1 MRNYCLTILT
11 LFGIHT
17 LCIAQVKNYDS
28 LLQLANTTS
37 VDTMRVTW
45 LNDASVALRETDT
58 KRALDIAEQAKE
70 LSDKI
75 NFAHGRAM
83 VLANVGWINYRKG
96 VYSEALSLSKEALKI
111 HQQLRDQVGIVN
123 CLNNIGAVSFEQQK
137 YQGALASFK
146 KAYQTARQVK
156 YRDGMSRSLN
166 NISYCF
172 LRLKQ
177 LDSARYYT
185 MRSID
190 EHVNDKYRTSFSK
203 RQLGDIAFEEK
214 KFLEAMHHYQ
224 ECLAGAT
231 AQNNNFL
238 LASTQYRLARTFLK
252 LNNPDKA
259 LELLNKNIALAKKY
273 NYKSELEA
281 TYLTT
286 SDVYAI
292 KNDMA
297 RAMQYQSL
305 HYQLKDSLSEQRRGE
320 LISMVER
327 QSESEIKN
335 AQIELLTKDA
345 LLRKNELKTQR
356 NLIYMGIGILVVL
369 TVLIIN
375 LLYGIQRNNRAN
387 RLLAERNQL
396 INQQANQLVNLNNTK
411 DKILSIIGHDMRSP
425 LAGLKG
431 LVSLMDS
438 DSITQKEF
446 IDNSK
451 SLRKNLDYVYNDLDN
466 LLQWANAQLTGII
479 PQFSDVCLS
488 EIVNEKASLFDEVAK
503 AKSIQI
509 SLNVPAS
516 IFARVDINHL
526 RLALRNLISNAIK
539 FSRPQTTITIS
550 ASEISKKVFLKVQDQ
565 GVGISPED
573 QKKLFNAESHFTR
586 SGTQNEKGVGLGLI
600 LVKEFMETN
609 RGSISVSSK
618 INEGTIFIVTLEGFS
633 TEPISTD
640 RV

>member
-1 MRNYCLTILT
+1 MRNYCLTILI
-11 LFGIHT
+11 LLSICSQGV
-17 LCIAQVKNYDS
+17 AQVQNYDS
-28 LLQLANTTS
+28 LLQLAGTTS
-37 VDTMRVTW
+37 IDTMRVIW
-45 LNDASVALRETDT
+45 LNDASVALREADT
-58 KRALDIAEQAKE
+58 KRALDIAEEAKK
-70 LSDKI
+70 LSEKI
-75 NFAHGRAM
+75 NFTHGRAM
-83 VLANVGWINYRKG
+83 VLANIGWINYRKG
-96 VYSEALSLSKEALKI
+96 VYSEALALSKEALKI
-111 HQQLRDQVGIVN
+111 HRQLRDQIGIVN
-123 CLNNIGAVSFEQQK
+123 CLNDIGAVSFEQQK
-137 YQGALASFK
+137 YDGALLNFK
-146 KAYQTARQVK
+146 EAYQTARQIK
-156 YRDGMSRSLN
+156 YSVGISRSLN
-166 NISYCF
+166 NISFSF

-177 LDSARYYT
+177 LDSARFYT

-214 KFLEAMHHYQ
+214 KFSEAMRHYQ

-231 AQNNNFL
+231 AQNNNFI
-238 LASTQYRLARTFLK
+238 LASTQYRLARTYLK

-259 LELLNKNIALAKKY
+259 LELLNKNIALTKKY

-286 SDVYAI
+286 SNAYAI
-292 KNDMA
+292 KNEMA
-297 RAMQYQSL
+297 RAMEYQTL

-327 QSESEIKN
+327 QMESEVKN

-345 LLRKNELKTQR
+345 LIRKNELKTQR

-369 TVLIIN
+369 TVLIVN
-375 LLYGIQRNNRAN
+375 LLQGIRRNNRAN

-431 LVSLMDS
+431 LVSLMSS

-466 LLQWANAQLTGII
+466 LLQWANAQLTGIM
-479 PQFSDVCLS
+479 PHFSDVCLS
-488 EIVNEKASLFDEVAK
+488 EIVKEKASLFDEVAK

-509 SLNVPAS
+509 SFAVPSS
-516 IFARVDINHL
+516 IFVRVDVNHL

-539 FSRPQTTITIS
+539 FSQPDTTIAIS
-550 ASEISKKVFLKVQDQ
+550 ASESEKRVFLKVQDQ
-565 GVGISPED
+565 GIGISTED
-573 QKKLFNAESHFTR
+573 QKKLFNAENHFTR
-586 SGTQNEKGVGLGLI
+586 PGTQKEKGVGLGLI
-600 LVKEFMETN
+600 LVKEFIETN

-618 INEGTIFIVTLEGFS
+618 LNEGTLFIITLEGFT

-640 RV
+640 RA